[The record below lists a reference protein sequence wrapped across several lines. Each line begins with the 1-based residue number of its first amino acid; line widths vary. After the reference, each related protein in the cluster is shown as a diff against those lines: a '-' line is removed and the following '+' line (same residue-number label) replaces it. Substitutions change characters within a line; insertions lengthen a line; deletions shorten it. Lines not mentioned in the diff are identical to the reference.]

1 MFNDENLQHEQEV
14 TEEKPVDVG
23 VDGNATAEEETLE
36 SVIGKA
42 LSSEIEDH
50 GNDADKAQDKD
61 NQEPEP
67 QQNSKVVGDQKEHP
81 QEEIDDDLK
90 APENLSEKAN
100 ERFREL
106 ANQVREYRNQEAEFK
121 RVQAEYQEIQ
131 NLVQDSFDSPEE
143 FGEFIAYA
151 KAVKHGNFDYAE
163 KVLREQVAQFEAY
176 SGRSFGGGLMDN
188 FDDLKQRVEAM
199 EIDEA
204 TARELAAARFQQQ
217 QKQEYQQQYQ
227 QQHYAAVRQQQEYEM
242 AHQRGIDDLNNFSL
256 RMAKSDLMWNE
267 IEPKLADYAK
277 KHLKDVH
284 PSQWV
289 PMLES
294 YYNGLKLS
302 TQPVRGN
309 VNPLRSGLGGS
320 ASAEPKTMQE
330 AINLALNS

>member
-1 MFNDENLQHEQEV
+1 MFNDENLQNEQEV
-14 TEEKPVDVG
+14 AKEEPVDAG
-23 VDGNATAEEETLE
+23 ADGNATAEAETLE

-42 LSSEIEDH
+42 LSSDIEDD

-61 NQEPEP
+61 NQEPD
-67 QQNSKVVGDQKEHP
+67 QDQNSKAVGDQKEHP

-217 QKQEYQQQYQ
+217 QKQQYQ
-227 QQHYAAVRQQQEYEM
+227 QQHYAAVRQQQEYEI

-302 TQPVRGN
+302 IQPVRGN
-309 VNPLRSGLGGS
+309 VNPLRSGLGVS

-330 AINLALNS
+330 AINLALNG